1 MDSASHKLP
10 HGDVSL
16 PSPCKQGRS
25 SAHSLQGRDPG
36 QGSYPVSTTDAG
48 GSSNDDLF
56 TMASKDMFATDYGMS
71 YTFFNSPLRLTSESA
86 SSHTVPAGIFVP
98 PASPTVRRDT
108 VRQGLVVRIREGL
121 WSESERAFVVRIK
134 RGLVSRIIGLL

>member
-1 MDSASHKLP
+1 
-10 HGDVSL
+10 
-16 PSPCKQGRS
+16 
-25 SAHSLQGRDPG
+25 
-36 QGSYPVSTTDAG
+36 
-48 GSSNDDLF
+48 
-56 TMASKDMFATDYGMS
+56 MASKDMFATDYGMS

-121 WSESERAFVVRIK
+121 WSESERACGQNQ
-134 RGLVSRIIGLL
+134 RGLLWSESKEGLCPES